1 MESLHGA
8 LEYSPERQEVTMRVL
23 IIGAS
28 GTIGKAVCE
37 LLEPDHEVLKATRS
51 TEIPVDIEKPDSIR
65 SAFERLAP
73 LDAIVVA
80 AGSGPFGALDELSED
95 QFYSAIRTK
104 LMGQVNVV
112 RLAAG
117 VLRQGG
123 SITLTSGILS
133 RSPWPGSAP
142 VAMVNGALESFV
154 RAAAI
159 DRRDMHR
166 INAVSPPLIA
176 ETAEKRGMHEKGVPV
191 RKVAEVYLESVVGI
205 GNGEV
210 LTGSWA

>member
-1 MESLHGA
+1 
-8 LEYSPERQEVTMRVL
+8 MRVL
-23 IIGAS
+23 VIGAS
-28 GTIGKAVCE
+28 GTIGRAVSE

-51 TEIPVDIEKPDSIR
+51 TKIPIDIEKPDSIR

-73 LDAIVVA
+73 LEAIVVA
-80 AGSGPFGALDELSED
+80 AGSGPFGPLDDLSEND
-95 QFYSAIRTK
+95 FDSAIRGK

-112 RLAAG
+112 RLAKD
-117 VLRQGG
+117 VLRRGG

-142 VAMVNGALESFV
+142 VAMVNGAVESFV

-159 DRRDMHR
+159 DRKDRHR

-176 ETAEKRGMHEKGVPV
+176 ETAAKRGMREKGVPV
-191 RKVAEVYLESVVGI
+191 REVAKVYVESII
-205 GNGEV
+205 GSSTGQG